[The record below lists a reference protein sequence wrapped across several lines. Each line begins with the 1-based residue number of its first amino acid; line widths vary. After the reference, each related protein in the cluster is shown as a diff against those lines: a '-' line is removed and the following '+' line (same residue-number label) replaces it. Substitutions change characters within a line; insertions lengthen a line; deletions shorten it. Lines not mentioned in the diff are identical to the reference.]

1 MGGEESSPVEP
12 SQVTVTSIAD
22 GSVIVEF
29 AVAPG
34 ADGVA
39 VAPDAVEEAFG
50 TVVALPALGKKTHL
64 LRCHFNTTND
74 RFTKTG
80 SGHT

>member
-50 TVVALPALGKKTHL
+50 TVVALPALGKENAS
-64 LRCHFNTTND
+64 FAMPFYTTND

-80 SGHT
+80 SGRT